1 LGDWTKLGEQ
11 PLSAGNFDEQSPL
24 LGDLSSDLEFLE
36 RRVLQKPEVTRFIQ
50 ALYTGGS
57 QCVPSVS
64 GESATRPSH
73 FWMIPASLESAAN
86 ARGEVLLR
94 TYMDL
99 HDPMRDREFVF
110 QSSTFRSGVTLVS
123 SVDNEWNDWKVQVAV
138 DPAGIHL
145 GSGTDPLPGAYF
157 VPSSVVALH
166 ELEHVRRIAPGTPE
180 EDGTPPVTDE
190 LGPVLQQIVLQDQ
203 IAKEL
208 SGSSLGTL
216 KQYPCHPPVPEG
228 KVALSLGETAN
239 LFRELIQK
247 YGTPERAALSKEGLT
262 FIRKHF

>member
-36 RRVLQKPEVTRFIQ
+36 RQALQMPEVTRFIQ

-123 SVDNEWNDWKVQVAV
+123 SVDNDWNDWKVQVAV

-145 GSGTDPLPGAYF
+145 GSGTDPLPGANF

-190 LGPVLQQIVLQDQ
+190 LGPVLQQIVLQLEALVSVDEWMKQ
-203 IAKEL
+203 IE
-208 SGSSLGTL
+208 TL
-216 KQYPCHPPVPEG
+216 VVHNHP
-228 KVALSLGETAN
+228 
-239 LFRELIQK
+239 F
-247 YGTPERAALSKEGLT
+247 
-262 FIRKHF
+262 F

>member
-1 LGDWTKLGEQ
+1 
-11 PLSAGNFDEQSPL
+11 
-24 LGDLSSDLEFLE
+24 
-36 RRVLQKPEVTRFIQ
+36 
-50 ALYTGGS
+50 
-57 QCVPSVS
+57 
-64 GESATRPSH
+64 
-73 FWMIPASLESAAN
+73 MIPASLESAAN

-123 SVDNEWNDWKVQVAV
+123 SVDNDWNDWKVQVAV

-180 EDGTPPVTDE
+180 EEGTPRVTDE
-190 LGPVLQQIVLQDQ
+190 LGPVLQQILLQDQ

-216 KQYPCHPPVPEG
+216 KQYPCHPPVPKG

-247 YGTPERAALSKEGLT
+247 YGTPERAALSEEGLA